1 MWEWDV
7 DVGFAQIFDDLLV
20 QGESEWAEIFF
31 LRPRPKGDFDGAVAK
46 VGNVYD
52 GRSFF
57 GLNTQWMVGCRSQY
71 GGFGGFQVAGVIDAD
86 NDLGAAQGQG
96 GAVGDAVGHDHAVG

>member
-57 GLNTQWMVGCRSQY
+57 GLNT
-71 GGFGGFQVAGVIDAD
+71 
-86 NDLGAAQGQG
+86 
-96 GAVGDAVGHDHAVG
+96 

>member
-1 MWEWDV
+1 MLMLASRR
-7 DVGFAQIFDDLLV
+7 FQPLV
-20 QGESEWAEIFF
+20 RSGRIGTGRGFF

-57 GLNTQWMVGCRSQY
+57 GLNTQWMLGCRSQY
-71 GGFGGFQVAGVIDAD
+71 GGFGNFKSQA
-86 NDLGAAQGQG
+86 
-96 GAVGDAVGHDHAVG
+96 